1 MKKLGTRTYITLGLV
16 SVVSSALVAASFFG
30 LIPDRAEAVR
40 SGRVALAESVAA
52 SSTAIIAS
60 EDPRRLENVLGFIM
74 KRNPDILSIGVR
86 TRDDRLVMSV
96 GDHGRTWTPIEAAQV
111 GDAQIEVPVWS
122 GSQPWGRVEFRFQPL
137 TSPGLAGVLELPWL
151 RLALACALFCFIAF
165 HLYLGRVLR
174 HLDPRSAI
182 PGRVRAALDTLTE
195 GLLVIDQQR
204 NIVLANQ
211 ALASTLGKS
220 HEQLMGTPAAGIA
233 WLDDAGRPLV
243 AAPPWERALTS
254 GEVQRDASLK
264 LMAADGS
271 LRSFTVNCSPVLGTN
286 GKPGGVLISLED
298 ITQLEL
304 SKTELKTARD
314 EADAANRAKSEFLA
328 NMSHEIRTPM
338 NAILGFTELL
348 KRGYSK
354 GERESTRYLNTIH
367 ASGRHLLELINDIL
381 DLSKVEA
388 GRLEVESMDCAPHAI
403 VRQAVQE
410 LSVKAAEKGI
420 TLGFEMRRPV
430 PATVKSDAARLRQIL
445 LNLLSNAIKFTQAG
459 GVRVVLDHAPAD
471 DGGHYLVEVHD
482 SGIGVGSDKLES
494 LFDPF
499 TQADSSITRRFG
511 GTGLGLTI
519 SRKFAR
525 ALGGDIVAASSL
537 GEGSVFTLSFAAGRA
552 GDTRLLTPA
561 DLDAVDEDQKASGRK
576 RWRIPPARVLV
587 VDDGP
592 ENRELV
598 ALVLGEHGLWVD
610 EAENGQVA
618 LDKLAGGGFDLVLMD
633 MQMPVLDGYGA
644 TRELRKRGFD
654 RPIVA
659 LTANAMAGYEKEV
672 LAAGCS
678 AYITKPVDID
688 LLLSTIAGFLGGE
701 QLAEAATGTATALPD
716 TPVAHEASAPKPAD
730 TAPTTPAPIAQ
741 PAPPP
746 AGTAAQVKPVVS
758 RLAAKPRL
766 VPVIRSFAQ
775 RLQERTNAALDAQH
789 RGDYAALAG
798 FAHWLAGSA
807 GTVGYDA
814 FTEPARRLE
823 HCALQSDAAGS
834 AAACAEVLAMAARVV
849 VPEPLEAAVAA

>member
-1 MKKLGTRTYITLGLV
+1 MKKLATKTYITLGLV

-30 LIPDRAEAVR
+30 LVPDRAEAVR

-52 SSTAIIAS
+52 SSTAIIS
-60 EDPRRLENVLGFIM
+60 SDDPRRLDNVLRFIM

-86 TRDDRLVMSV
+86 TRDNRLVTSV
-96 GDHGRTWTPIEAAQV
+96 GNHSRTWTPIEAAQV

-122 GSQPWGRVEFRFQPL
+122 GTQPWGRVEFRFQPL
-137 TSPGLAGVLELPWL
+137 TQPGIAGILELPWL
-151 RLALACALFCFIAF
+151 RLALACAVFCFIAF

-174 HLDPRSAI
+174 HLDPSAAI
-182 PGRVRAALDTLTE
+182 PGRVRSALDTLTE

-211 ALASTLGKS
+211 ALASILGKS

-233 WLDDAGRPLV
+233 WLDAAGEALS
-243 AAPPWERALTS
+243 AEPPWNQALAS
-254 GEVQRDASLK
+254 GAVQRDATLK
-264 LMAADGS
+264 LMAADAS
-271 LRSFTVNCSPVLGTN
+271 LRTFTVNCSPVLGSS

-298 ITQLEL
+298 ITQLER
-304 SKTELKTARD
+304 SKTELKVARD

-354 GERESTRYLNTIH
+354 GERESTKYLNTIH

-388 GRLEVESMDCAPHAI
+388 GRLDVESVACAPHAI
-403 VRQAVQE
+403 VRQAVQS
-410 LSVKAAEKGI
+410 LGVKADEKGLR
-420 TLGFEMRRPV
+420 LGFEMRRPL
-430 PATVKSDAARLRQIL
+430 PASVRSDPARLRQIM

-459 GVRVVLDHAPAD
+459 GVQVVLDCEPAD
-471 DGGHYLVEVHD
+471 SGGRYIIEVRD
-482 SGIGVGSDKLES
+482 TGIGVAADKLES

-525 ALGGDIVAASSL
+525 ALGGDIVAASRP
-537 GEGSVFTLSFAAGRA
+537 GEGSVFTLTFDPGPQGDVRLLTEAELHAADDDAPAAGR
-552 GDTRLLTPA
+552 
-561 DLDAVDEDQKASGRK
+561 Q
-576 RWRIPPARVLV
+576 RWRIPSARVLV

-598 ALVLGEHGLWVD
+598 ALVLGEHGLWID

-618 LDKLAGGGFDLVLMD
+618 VDKVAAGNFDLVLMD

-644 TRELRKRGFD
+644 TRELRRRGFD
-654 RPIVA
+654 KPIVA

-678 AYITKPVDID
+678 AYVTKPVDID
-688 LLLSTIAGFLGGE
+688 VLLATVAGYLGGE
-701 QLAEAATGTATALPD
+701 RIAAEDGPAGALAGGPAGVAPAARPVRDATG
-716 TPVAHEASAPKPAD
+716 ESPAE
-730 TAPTTPAPIAQ
+730 PI
-741 PAPPP
+741 
-746 AGTAAQVKPVVS
+746 VS
-758 RLAAKPRL
+758 RLAGKPRV
-766 VPVIRSFAQ
+766 VPLIRRFAE
-775 RLQERTNAALDAQH
+775 RLHEQIGAAAEAAQG
-789 RGDYAALAG
+789 RDCEAVAR

-814 FTEPARRLE
+814 FTETARRLE
-823 HCALQSDAAGS
+823 RCAKETDTGGMDMAFG
-834 AAACAEVLAMAARVV
+834 EVRAMAARVV
-849 VPEPLEAAVAA
+849 LPDVPASAVPA

>member
-1 MKKLGTRTYITLGLV
+1 MKKPGTRTYISLGLV

-40 SGRVALAESVAA
+40 GGRVALAESVAA
-52 SSTAIIAS
+52 SSTAIIGS
-60 EDPRRLENVLGFIM
+60 EDPRRLENVLRFIM
-74 KRNPDILSIGVR
+74 KRNPDIVSIGVR
-86 TRDDRLVMSV
+86 TRDDRLVISV
-96 GDHGRTWTPIEAAQV
+96 GDHSRGWTPIAAAQV

-137 TSPGLAGVLELPWL
+137 TSPGIAGVLELPWL
-151 RLALACALFCFIAF
+151 RLALACAVFCFIAF

-174 HLDPRSAI
+174 HLDPSAAI
-182 PGRVRAALDTLTE
+182 PGRVRSALDTLTE
-195 GLLVIDQQR
+195 GLLVIDQKR

-211 ALASTLGKS
+211 ALARTLGRS

-233 WLDDAGRPLV
+233 WLDHSGQALQ
-243 AAPPWERALTS
+243 AEPPWERALAS
-254 GEVQRDASLK
+254 GEVQRDHTLR
-264 LMAADGS
+264 LIAADGS
-271 LRSFTVNCSPVLGTN
+271 LRTFTVNCSPVLGTN

-304 SKTELKTARD
+304 SKVELATARD

-348 KRGYSK
+348 KRGYSR
-354 GERESTRYLNTIH
+354 GERESTRHLNTIH

-388 GRLEVESMDCAPHAI
+388 GHLEVESVACAPHAI
-403 VRQAVQE
+403 VRQAVQT
-410 LSVKAAEKGI
+410 LAVKADEKGI
-420 TLGFEMRRPV
+420 TLGVEMRRPL
-430 PATVKSDAARLRQIL
+430 PASVRSDPARLRQIV
-445 LNLLSNAIKFTQAG
+445 LNLLSNAIKFTAQG
-459 GVRVVLDHAPAD
+459 SVRVVLDCAPAD
-471 DGGHYLVEVHD
+471 QGGRYTIEVHD
-482 SGIGVGSDKLES
+482 SGIGVAADKIDS
-494 LFDPF
+494 LFEPF

-525 ALGGDIVAASSL
+525 ALGGDIIASSRP
-537 GEGSVFTLSFAAGRA
+537 GAGSVFTLSFDPGALTEA
-552 GDTRLLTPA
+552 RLVTPA
-561 DLDAVDEDQKASGRK
+561 ELHAADDEMAGADSP
-576 RWRIPPARVLV
+576 RWRIPAARVLV
-587 VDDGP
+587 VDDGA

-598 ALVLGEHGLWVD
+598 ALVLSEHGLWVD

-618 LDKLAGGGFDLVLMD
+618 LEKVAAGGFDLVLMD

-644 TRELRKRGFD
+644 TRELRRRGCAL
-654 RPIVA
+654 PIVA

-678 AYITKPVDID
+678 AYVTKPVDID
-688 LLLSTIAGFLGGE
+688 ALLAVVAGYLGGE
-701 QLAEAATGTATALPD
+701 RVTTDSEPTLDALP
-716 TPVAHEASAPKPAD
+716 PPPPLAVAAA
-730 TAPTTPAPIAQ
+730 AQ
-741 PAPPP
+741 PAS
-746 AGTAAQVKPVVS
+746 AAASAASLDGLPIIS

-766 VPVIRSFAQ
+766 VPVIRSFAL
-775 RLQERTNAALDAQH
+775 RLRQQINDTAAALK
-789 RGDYAALAG
+789 RGDRAEVAR

-814 FTEPARRLE
+814 YTETARRLE
-823 HCALQSDAAGS
+823 RCANQDDHAGMTAAFEQVRAMTGRMVLPDAQEIA
-834 AAACAEVLAMAARVV
+834 
-849 VPEPLEAAVAA
+849 VPA